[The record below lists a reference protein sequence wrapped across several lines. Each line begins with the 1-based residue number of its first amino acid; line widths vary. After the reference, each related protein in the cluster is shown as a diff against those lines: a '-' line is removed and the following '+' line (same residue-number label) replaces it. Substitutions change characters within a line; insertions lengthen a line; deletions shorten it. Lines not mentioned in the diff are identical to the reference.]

1 MTTHQYRGDKWEQ
14 IQEHLNEVA
23 DRLEEIRT
31 LTEELREDYSMSP
44 NADRRLEKLDDMDRD
59 LETAV
64 TAIAEVQERMERR

>member
-1 MTTHQYRGDKWEQ
+1 MVTHQYRGDKWEQ
-14 IQEHLNEVA
+14 IQEYLDEVA
-23 DRLEEIRT
+23 DRLEAIRT
-31 LTEELREDYSMSP
+31 LSEELREDYAMSP

>member
-14 IQEHLNEVA
+14 IQEYLDEVA

-64 TAIAEVQERMERR
+64 TAIAEVQERMGRR